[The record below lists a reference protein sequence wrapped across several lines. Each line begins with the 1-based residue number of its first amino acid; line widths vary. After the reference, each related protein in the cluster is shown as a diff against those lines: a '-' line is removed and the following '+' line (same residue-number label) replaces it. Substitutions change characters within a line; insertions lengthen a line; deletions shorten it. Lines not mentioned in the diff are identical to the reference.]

1 LKVLFIFLDVDSYH
15 FDEYNFGLAYLSGL
29 LKNNNYDVKYC
40 YVSSQDQFKEVL
52 AEVMNYAPDIIGFTS
67 VESQFIYV
75 KKLSKIIRDKFKGI
89 MICGGVYVTL
99 FPWATKEADSLDGI
113 IIGEGEYALL
123 RFLENIKNRS
133 DYRQSSNFCYYD
145 KGQDRVVRNEL
156 LPLIQNLDELPFP
169 DREMFDHRAYL
180 KKRHSLQF
188 LFNRG
193 CPYQCTYCSNKALGE
208 VYGMKS
214 NMTRYRSVDNC
225 LEEIEDVLS
234 AYSTNKPLYFVDDL
248 FTFSRKWLFEFL
260 EKYKK
265 NFHKPFICHT
275 RSNLVNDEL
284 FANLKNAGCF
294 RVMMSIESG
303 NDFIRNE
310 VMKRGITQHQLLDSF
325 QLARNYGIETNG
337 VAMIGLPFETKE
349 MAWDTIKIIAKA
361 KATSFTL
368 NIFYPYK
375 GTELH
380 EICKKNGFLPQGEYE
395 TRERRESILNLPTL
409 TKEEILFFYHNCE
422 RLVMNYRPIHERMRF
437 YAKKFLGIA
446 LKKAGLLDTLRNSRL
461 FIKIRKAIY
470 S

>member
-1 LKVLFIFLDVDSYH
+1 MKVLFIFLDVDSYH
-15 FDEYNFGLAYLSGL
+15 FDKYNFGLAYLSAL
-29 LKNNNYDVKYC
+29 LKNKNYDVRYC
-40 YVSSQDQFKEVL
+40 YASSQSQFKDVL

-67 VESQFIYV
+67 VESQFSYV

-99 FPWATKEADSLDGI
+99 FPEAAKEADSLDGV

-123 RFLENIKNRS
+123 WFLENIKKGG
-133 DYRQSSNFCYYD
+133 DYRQSPNFCYYD
-145 KGQDRVVRNEL
+145 KDQDRVIKNEL
-156 LPLIQNLDELPFP
+156 LPLIRNLDELPFP
-169 DREMFDHRAYL
+169 DREVFNHKAYL

-234 AYSTNKPLYFVDDL
+234 VYSTNKPLYFVDDL
-248 FTFSRKWLFEFL
+248 FTFNRKWLFEFL

-265 NFHKPFICHT
+265 NFHRPFICHT
-275 RSNLVNDEL
+275 RSDHANDEL
-284 FANLKNAGCF
+284 FDKLKNAGCF

-310 VMKRGITQHQLLDSF
+310 VMKRGITQQQLLDSF
-325 QLARNYGIETNG
+325 RLARNYGIETNG

-349 MAWDTIKIIAKA
+349 MIWDTIKTIAKV
-361 KATSFTL
+361 KATSFAL

-375 GTELH
+375 GTELY
-380 EICKKNGFLPQGEYE
+380 EVCEKNDFLPQGEYE
-395 TRERRESILNLPTL
+395 TKERRESILNLPTL
-409 TKEEILFFYHNCE
+409 SKAEILFFYRNCE
-422 RLVMNYRPIHERMRF
+422 RLVMNYRPLCERTRF
-437 YAKKFLGIA
+437 YAKKFLGTA
-446 LKKAGLLDTLRNSRL
+446 LKKAGLLDMLKSSRL
-461 FIKIRKAIY
+461 FIKVRKAIY